1 MIMYSNLKYTK
12 KFLIVRSNTV
22 SIILQISDYIFQI
35 IFVKK
40 KQRKKKENRNYI
52 FTFPRATNDL
62 MILLKKKNKE

>member
-35 IFVKK
+35 IFVRK
-40 KQRKKKENRNYI
+40 KQRKKKENRN
-52 FTFPRATNDL
+52 
-62 MILLKKKNKE
+62 

>member
-1 MIMYSNLKYTK
+1 MVMHSNLKYTK

-35 IFVKK
+35 IFVRK

-52 FTFPRATNDL
+52 FTFPRANDL
-62 MILLKKKNKE
+62 MIL